1 MGAKLG
7 WHLITLFPFHPS
19 FYGLLPFPQDAIDN
33 GPKPKEHSQMND
45 KKPWDT
51 QPLIRCENEQ
61 CRELCTEFE
70 LKNSNGKCP
79 YCGQPIR
86 TKEESS

>member
-1 MGAKLG
+1 M
-7 WHLITLFPFHPS
+7 
-19 FYGLLPFPQDAIDN
+19 D
-33 GPKPKEHSQMND
+33 D
-45 KKPWDT
+45 KKKWDS

-70 LKNSNGKCP
+70 LEKSKGKCP
-79 YCGQPIR
+79 YCGKPIK